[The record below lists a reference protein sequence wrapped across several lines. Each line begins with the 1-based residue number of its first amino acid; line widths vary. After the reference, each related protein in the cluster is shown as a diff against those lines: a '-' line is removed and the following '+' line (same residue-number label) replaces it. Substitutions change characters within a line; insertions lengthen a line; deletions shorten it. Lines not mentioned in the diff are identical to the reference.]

1 MVTYEKLRSV
11 LEYNPDTGI
20 FIWKKNISSRALK
33 GNIAGTYADGY
44 SNITIDKH
52 IYRAHRLVWL
62 YCFQEWPSEHLD
74 HINGIKNDNRLD
86 NLREASN
93 IENSY
98 NIKAHKDSS
107 TGIKGIY
114 FNKANNNYRAQIRYN
129 GKTISLGSFKTPE
142 EASLAY
148 NIKAKEIHG
157 EFYNN

>member
-1 MVTYEKLRSV
+1 MITYKELIEL
-11 LEYNPDTGI
+11 LEYDINTGI
-20 FIWKKNISSRALK
+20 FTWKQDKSSRATK
-33 GNIAGTYADGY
+33 GAIAGTLSNGY
-44 SNITIDKH
+44 ISITINKH

-62 YCFQEWPSEHLD
+62 YCFQEWPSNYLD
-74 HINGIKNDNRLD
+74 HINGDKIDNRLD
-86 NLREASN
+86 NLREATTV
-93 IENSY
+93 ENSY

-148 NIKAKEIHG
+148 NSKAKELHG